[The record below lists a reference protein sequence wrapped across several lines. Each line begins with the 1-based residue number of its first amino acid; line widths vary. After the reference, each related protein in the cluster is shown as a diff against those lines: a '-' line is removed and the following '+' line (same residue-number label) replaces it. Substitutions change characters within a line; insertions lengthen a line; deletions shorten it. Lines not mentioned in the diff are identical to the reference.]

1 MKVLVVGKGGR
12 EHALIWKLKQS
23 QSVTKIYVA
32 PGNDGMKEM
41 AELVPVNENDF
52 SELAAFVQK
61 ENIEYTVIGPEIPL
75 DKGIVDYFQDKGL
88 KIFGPTANA
97 SKIESSKIFA
107 KNLMHKYKI
116 PTADFFIANTY
127 KEAKEYINSQP
138 DRPMVVKADGLAA
151 GKGVYMC
158 ENKQQANSAIE
169 EMMQDEVFGA
179 AGNRV
184 IFEEMMTGEE
194 ASIFALSD
202 GENYVI
208 LPSAQDHKRA
218 LDGDKGKN
226 TGGMGAYSPAP
237 IITDSILEK
246 VEKEI
251 IAPTIKAMKI
261 EGVPFS
267 GCLYAGLMLTESGP
281 KVVEFNCRF
290 GDPETQVV
298 LPLIEDDLFNI
309 IKEIA
314 DGQLKTTK
322 VINKEE
328 SAICVVLAS
337 GGYPGKYENNMVI
350 SGLDDPDV
358 NENYIIFHAG
368 TKLEDGKFLT
378 NGGRVLNV
386 VTSAQNLKEAFDQV
400 YNCVKKIKFD
410 NMHYRTDIA
419 LRGLNK

>member
-1 MKVLVVGKGGR
+1 
-12 EHALIWKLKQS
+12 
-23 QSVTKIYVA
+23 
-32 PGNDGMKEM
+32 
-41 AELVPVNENDF
+41 
-52 SELAAFVQK
+52 
-61 ENIEYTVIGPEIPL
+61 
-75 DKGIVDYFQDKGL
+75 
-88 KIFGPTANA
+88 
-97 SKIESSKIFA
+97 
-107 KNLMHKYKI
+107 
-116 PTADFFIANTY
+116 
-127 KEAKEYINSQP
+127 
-138 DRPMVVKADGLAA
+138 VVKADGLAA
-151 GKGVYMC
+151 GKGVIVAKTFD
-158 ENKQQANSAIE
+158 EAADAIE
-169 EMMQDEVFGA
+169 RMLLDEVFGA

-350 SGLDDPDV
+350 SGLDDTDV

-368 TKLEDGKFLT
+368 TKFEDDKFLT